1 MRIANISWLIAAL
14 VFHPLTANAQQLEKA
29 SLRIAFTATGID
41 AFWLYGRDRGFFADK
56 GIDLQIGEG
65 KGSAISAQ
73 SVATGTDDF
82 GVDVEGGTFLALA
95 AKGLPATA
103 IMTNAAKSPLCI
115 LSPASAPLNE
125 PHDLIG
131 KRVGVTL
138 GGSSGALFPVLL
150 SRNDIASHSVN
161 VINLQPGP
169 ALTALLSKSVDGVV
183 TFVTVAAALEQKGL
197 KTHALMFADYKVRLP
212 GAYVIAGNDVLMR
225 KPDMV
230 RRFLAAA
237 QRSFLETERHP
248 VDAATAFSKAYPS
261 YGQAAALGELQ
272 LAISL
277 LKPSPAG
284 NEELGA
290 ISVSDAKEGIQ
301 ALELAGMVPPN
312 TDVSK
317 FLNGSYLPK

>member
-1 MRIANISWLIAAL
+1 MKVAKISLLAVMLLLQPI
-14 VFHPLTANAQQLEKA
+14 TAGAQQLEKA
-29 SLRIAFTATGID
+29 TLRIAYTATGLD

-73 SVATGTDDF
+73 SVARGADDF

-103 IMTNAAKSPLCI
+103 IMTNVAKSPVCV
-115 LSPASAPLNE
+115 LSPASAPLKD

-131 KRVGVTL
+131 KRIGVTF

-150 SRNDIASHSVN
+150 KRNGIPSSSVN
-161 VINLQPGP
+161 VVNLQPGP
-169 ALTALLSKSVDGVV
+169 ALTSLLSRSVDGVV

-197 KTHALMFADYKVRLP
+197 KTHALMFADNKVMLP
-212 GAYVIAGNDVLMR
+212 GAYVIASNGLLTR

-237 QRSFLETERHP
+237 QRSFLETEKHP
-248 VDAATAFSKAYPS
+248 VEAAAAFSKAYPS
-261 YGQAAALGELQ
+261 YGQAVALAELN
-272 LAISL
+272 LVIPL
-277 LKPSPAG
+277 LKSPSIANG
-284 NEELGA
+284 EIGA
-290 ISVSDAKEGIQ
+290 ISIPDAKEGVQ
-301 ALELAGMVPPN
+301 ALELAGMIPPN

>member
-1 MRIANISWLIAAL
+1 MKVTNISLLVVALLLQPIAAQ
-14 VFHPLTANAQQLEKA
+14 AQKLETV

-41 AFWLYGRDRGFFADK
+41 AFWLYGRDRGFFADE

-95 AKGLPATA
+95 TKGLPATA
-103 IMTNAAKSPLCI
+103 IMTTMAKSPLAV
-115 LSPASAPLNE
+115 LSPASAPLKQ

-131 KRVGVTL
+131 KRIGVTL

-150 SRNDIASHSVN
+150 SRNGVPGDSVHE
-161 VINLQPGP
+161 INLQPGP
-169 ALTALLSKSVDGVV
+169 ALTALLTKSVDGVA
-183 TFVTVAAALEQKGL
+183 TFVTVQASLEQRGL
-197 KTHALMFADYKVRLP
+197 KTHALMFADYGVSLP
-212 GAYVIAGNDVLMR
+212 GAYLIAGNDLLKR

-237 QRSFLETERHP
+237 QRSFLATENHP
-248 VDAATAFSKAYPS
+248 DAAAASFSKAYPS
-261 YGQAAALGELQ
+261 YGQAAALAELK

-277 LKPSPAG
+277 LKSPSTGSDA
-284 NEELGA
+284 LGA
-290 ISVSDAKEGIQ
+290 VSIPAAQEGVK
-301 ALELAGMVPPN
+301 ALEVAGMVPPR

-317 FLNGSYLPK
+317 YLNGSFLPK

>member
-1 MRIANISWLIAAL
+1 MKVASLGLLVVAL
-14 VFHPLTANAQQLEKA
+14 LLHPIVAKAQQLEKVG
-29 SLRIAFTATGID
+29 LRIAFTATGID
-41 AFWLYGRDRGFFADK
+41 AFWLYGRDRGFFVDN

-73 SVATGTDDF
+73 SVATGADDF

-95 AKGLPATA
+95 VKGLPATA
-103 IMTNAAKSPLCI
+103 IMTNMAKSPLCI
-115 LSPASAPLNE
+115 LSPASAPLKQ

-131 KRVGVTL
+131 KRIGVTL

-150 SRNDIASHSVN
+150 SRNGIPSNSLN

-169 ALTALLSKSVDGVV
+169 ALTALLARSVDGVV
-183 TFVTVAAALEQKGL
+183 TFVTVTAALQQKGL
-197 KTHALMFADYKVRLP
+197 KTHALMFADNKVGLP
-212 GAYVIAGNDVLMR
+212 GAYVIAGNNLLKR

-237 QRSFLETERHP
+237 QRSFLETQKHP
-248 VDAATAFSKAYPS
+248 VDAAASFSKAYPS
-261 YGQAAALGELQ
+261 YGQAAALGELK

-277 LKPSPAG
+277 LKSPAAG
-284 NEELGA
+284 SNELGA
-290 ISVSDAKEGIQ
+290 ISVPAAQEGVQ
-301 ALELAGMVPPN
+301 ALEMAGMVPTN

-317 FLNGSYLPK
+317 FLNGSFLPK

>member
-1 MRIANISWLIAAL
+1 MKVANISVL
-14 VFHPLTANAQQLEKA
+14 VVTLLLHPIVAKAQQLEKV

-65 KGSAISAQ
+65 KGSAVSAQ

-103 IMTNAAKSPLCI
+103 VMTSMAKSPLCV
-115 LSPASAPLNE
+115 LSPASAPIE
-125 PHDLIG
+125 QPHDLIG
-131 KRVGVTL
+131 KRIGVTL

-150 SRNDIASHSVN
+150 SRNGIPSNTVN

-169 ALTALLSKSVDGVV
+169 ALSALLSKSVDGVA
-183 TFVTVAAALEQKGL
+183 TFVTVGAALEQKGL

-212 GAYVIAGNDVLMR
+212 GAYVIAGNDLLMK

-237 QRSFLETERHP
+237 QRSFLETEKHP
-248 VDAATAFSKAYPS
+248 VEAAASFSKAYPS
-261 YGQAAALGELQ
+261 YGQAAALSELN

-277 LKPSPAG
+277 LKLPSTKSD
-284 NEELGA
+284 ELGA
-290 ISVSDAKEGIQ
+290 ISISDAQEGVQ

-317 FLNGSYLPK
+317 FLNGSYLPQ

>member
-1 MRIANISWLIAAL
+1 MKLANISLLVAAL
-14 VFHPLTANAQQLEKA
+14 ALQPLAAQAQQLERA

-115 LSPASAPLNE
+115 LSPASAPLKE

-131 KRVGVTL
+131 KRIGVTL

-150 SRNDIASHSVN
+150 SRNDIPSHSVN

-169 ALTALLSKSVDGVV
+169 ALSALLSKSVDGVV
-183 TFVTVAAALEQKGL
+183 TFVTVAAALQQKGL

-212 GAYVIAGNDVLMR
+212 GAYVIASNDLLRR

-237 QRSFLETERHP
+237 QRSFLETEQHP
-248 VDAATAFSKAYPS
+248 EDAAAAFAKAYPS
-261 YGQAAALGELQ
+261 YGEAVALAELK
-272 LAISL
+272 L
-277 LKPSPAG
+277 LIPLLQPPSAKKSD
-284 NEELGA
+284 LGA
-290 ISVSDAKEGIQ
+290 ISVADAREGVQ
-301 ALELAGMVPPN
+301 ALELVGMVPPN

>member
-1 MRIANISWLIAAL
+1 
-14 VFHPLTANAQQLEKA
+14 
-29 SLRIAFTATGID
+29 LRIAFTATGID
-41 AFWLYGRDRGFFADK
+41 AFWLYGRDRGFFVDK

-73 SVATGTDDF
+73 SVATGADDF

-95 AKGLPATA
+95 VKGLPATA
-103 IMTNAAKSPLCI
+103 IMTNMAKSPLCI
-115 LSPASAPLNE
+115 LSPASAPLKQ

-131 KRVGVTL
+131 KRIGVTL

-150 SRNDIASHSVN
+150 SRNGIPSNSIN

-169 ALTALLSKSVDGVV
+169 ALTALLARSVDGVV
-183 TFVTVAAALEQKGL
+183 TFVTVTAALEQKGL
-197 KTHALMFADYKVRLP
+197 KTHVLMFADNKVRLP
-212 GAYVIAGNDVLMR
+212 GAYVIAGNNLLKR

-237 QRSFLETERHP
+237 QRSFLETEKHP
-248 VDAATAFSKAYPS
+248 ADAAASFAKAYPS
-261 YGQAAALGELQ
+261 YGEAAALGELK

-277 LKPSPAG
+277 LKSPSAG
-284 NEELGA
+284 SNELGA
-290 ISVSDAKEGIQ
+290 ISVPAAQEGVQ
-301 ALELAGMVPPN
+301 ALEVAGMVPTN

-317 FLNGSYLPK
+317 FLNGSFLPK